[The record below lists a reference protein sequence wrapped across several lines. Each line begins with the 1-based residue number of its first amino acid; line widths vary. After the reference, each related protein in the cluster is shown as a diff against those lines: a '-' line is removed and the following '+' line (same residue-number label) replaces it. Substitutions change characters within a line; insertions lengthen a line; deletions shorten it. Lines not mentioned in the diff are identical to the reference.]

1 MFFFGIANAGVKIDG
16 FGGTGPGPLK
26 ETEEL
31 VTDSNNRYKI
41 TIELANI
48 AKRYEYEFKNV
59 PKSNLATREKPIIVG
74 LKLMVKKTSIE

>member
-1 MFFFGIANAGVKIDG
+1 MDKFKI
-16 FGGTGPGPLK
+16 LK

-41 TIELANI
+41 TVELANI

-59 PKSNLATREKPIIVG
+59 PTSDLATREKPIIVS
-74 LKLMVKKTSIE
+74 LKLMIKKASIE

>member
-1 MFFFGIANAGVKIDG
+1 MDNFK
-16 FGGTGPGPLK
+16 TLK

-48 AKRYEYEFKNV
+48 AKRYEYEFKNIKTALLVFNAV
-59 PKSNLATREKPIIVG
+59 PAARRPFYFIRA
-74 LKLMVKKTSIE
+74 

>member
-1 MFFFGIANAGVKIDG
+1 MDKFKI
-16 FGGTGPGPLK
+16 LK

-59 PKSNLATREKPIIVG
+59 PTSDLAKREKPIIVS
-74 LKLMVKKTSIE
+74 LKLMIKKASIE

>member
-1 MFFFGIANAGVKIDG
+1 MDNFK
-16 FGGTGPGPLK
+16 TLK

-48 AKRYEYEFKNV
+48 AKRYEYEFKNI

-74 LKLMVKKTSIE
+74 LKLMVKKASTE

>member
-1 MFFFGIANAGVKIDG
+1 MDNFK
-16 FGGTGPGPLK
+16 TLK

-59 PKSNLATREKPIIVG
+59 PTSDLAKREKPIIVS
-74 LKLMVKKTSIE
+74 LKLMIKKASIE

>member
-1 MFFFGIANAGVKIDG
+1 MDNFK
-16 FGGTGPGPLK
+16 TLK

-48 AKRYEYEFKNV
+48 AKR
-59 PKSNLATREKPIIVG
+59 
-74 LKLMVKKTSIE
+74 

>member
-1 MFFFGIANAGVKIDG
+1 MDSFK
-16 FGGTGPGPLK
+16 TLK

-48 AKRYEYEFKNV
+48 AKRYEYEFKNI
-59 PKSNLATREKPIIVG
+59 PKSNSETILGQMFPREYPVQG
-74 LKLMVKKTSIE
+74 S